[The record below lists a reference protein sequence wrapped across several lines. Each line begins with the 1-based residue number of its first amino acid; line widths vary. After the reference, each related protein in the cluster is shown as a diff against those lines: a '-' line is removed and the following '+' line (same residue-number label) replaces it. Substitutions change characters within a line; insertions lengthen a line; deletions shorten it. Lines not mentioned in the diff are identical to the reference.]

1 MKVEISTKFA
11 ILSLLWGISFLLLL
25 RVVEAFDWAAAI
37 SVRAFIAS
45 GSVAV
50 AAIIIRRKLDFSIGV
65 KHYAVLGFTS
75 VCLQLI
81 GLSLAVPRIGTA
93 LTAIL
98 VGAIPLFSS
107 VIGRLMKIES
117 IDRFGFIGL
126 VLGFTGIIFLVGFP
140 SRELGN
146 QFLLGFFACLIGCI
160 SAAFGS
166 NYSKLKMSTAGNWEQ
181 VVGAFF
187 FGGLF
192 TSPILVFV
200 PIKAGLVPMDWV
212 YIISLAVFCSA
223 LCYVIY
229 FSLVAKIGPTKSI
242 SVEFLVTVVAVLIGA
257 FYLNEAISII
267 QLFGAGLVITGC
279 ILILDLLS
287 LSKRGVKRGVF

>member
-1 MKVEISTKFA
+1 MKAEISTKFT
-11 ILSLLWGISFLLLL
+11 ILALLWGVSFLLLL

-45 GSVAV
+45 GSVLLL
-50 AAIIIRRKLDFSIGV
+50 AAIIRKKLDFSIGV
-65 KHYAVLGFTS
+65 KHFAILGLTS
-75 VCLQLI
+75 VTFQLI

-107 VIGRLMKIES
+107 VIGRLMKIEN
-117 IDRFGFIGL
+117 IDRSGFIGL
-126 VLGFTGIIFLVGFP
+126 LLGFVGIIFLVGFP
-140 SRELGN
+140 SGEFGD
-146 QFLLGFFACLIGCI
+146 QFFLGFFVCLFGCM

-166 NYSKLKMSTAGNWEQ
+166 NYSKLKMSSVGNWEQ
-181 VVGAFF
+181 VIGAFF

-192 TSPILVFV
+192 TSPILLFV
-200 PIKAGLVPMDWV
+200 PIKAGLVPMDWLYMV
-212 YIISLAVFCSA
+212 SLAVFCSA
-223 LCYVIY
+223 FCYVIY
-229 FSLVAKIGPTKSI
+229 FSLVSKIGATRSI

-257 FYLNEAISII
+257 FYLNEAITVI
-267 QLFGAGLVITGC
+267 QLFGAALVILGS

-287 LSKRGVKRGVF
+287 ISKK

>member
-1 MKVEISTKFA
+1 MKGEIATKFS
-11 ILSLLWGISFLLLL
+11 ILSLLWGVSFLLLL

-45 GSVAV
+45 GSVAFL
-50 AAIIIRRKLDFSIGV
+50 ALIIRKKLDFSIGV
-65 KHYAVLGFTS
+65 KHFAILGFTS
-75 VCLQLI
+75 VSMQLI

-117 IDRFGFIGL
+117 IDGFGVTGLVIGFI
-126 VLGFTGIIFLVGFP
+126 GIIFLVGFP
-140 SRELGN
+140 SGELGD
-146 QFLLGFFACLIGCI
+146 QFFLGFIICVLGCV

-166 NYSKLKMSTAGNWEQ
+166 NYSKLKMSAAGNWEQ
-181 VVGAFF
+181 VIGAFF

-192 TSPILVFV
+192 TSPILFFV
-200 PIKAGLVPMDWV
+200 PIKSGLTPMDWLYMV
-212 YIISLAVFCSA
+212 SLAVFCSA

-229 FSLVAKIGPTKSI
+229 FSLVAKIGPTRSI

-257 FYLNEAISII
+257 LYLNEAISLI
-267 QLFGAGLVITGC
+267 QLFGALLVIIGS

-287 LSKRGVKRGVF
+287 LSRKKAK